1 MSRGS
6 AGEYQAD
13 EQAVVPRLRWR
24 VSGRLAGR
32 CRAATLV
39 SIRQMSRQVLRG
51 SAGEYQAVA
60 GLPSLA
66 EFFCGSRLLSCCVD
80 SLSHEARKP
89 PGSASP
95 PGGALAPS
103 HPLLTP
109 TVSFRPIRQRTLM
122 PGAKNAGETRGGHPV
137 RPTQPPHHGG
147 STQKAGQCWACPL
160 AHPEIPR
167 EPLLASLC
175 KSSPIKRFPTLG
187 QSRTCSKSK
196 PD

>member
-1 MSRGS
+1 MFAHRS
-6 AGEYQAD
+6 AQK
-13 EQAVVPRLRWR
+13 VRRTVTTP
-24 VSGRLAGR
+24 V
-32 CRAATLV
+32 
-39 SIRQMSRQVLRG
+39 
-51 SAGEYQAVA
+51 VA

-122 PGAKNAGETRGGHPV
+122 PGAKNAGETQGGHPV
-137 RPTQPPHHGG
+137 RPTQLPHHGG